1 MALSENST
9 TIVEKQSSLGV
20 PKDIPAA
27 AGAVFFQGAI
37 VVRNSAGFAE
47 PATTATTLTT
57 EGRCRVPADN
67 TGGAAGDITVQV
79 DSGIFGPYVNDDG
92 IAIAD
97 TNTLVYLVDDNTVSN
112 DNTGKSVA
120 GSVFGVTPDGVF
132 VAMTNPAAPFGA

>member
-57 EGRCRVPADN
+57 EGADN

-120 GSVFGVTPDGVF
+120 GSVFEVTPDGVF